1 MQLSSSDELNE
12 NEYLQYRL
20 RGFYK
25 LLWDFV
31 EVWFAWD
38 KSSWSPVKAL
48 PFKMW
53 AGSLKVLHTL
63 PPPGFQLINKD
74 SFFS

>member
-31 EVWFAWD
+31 EVCLLET
-38 KSSWSPVKAL
+38 KA
-48 PFKMW
+48 
-53 AGSLKVLHTL
+53 AEAQLKLYPLKCEQDH
-63 PPPGFQLINKD
+63 
-74 SFFS
+74 